1 MFRAYDIRGVYGKD
15 LTLDIAETIG
25 RAFGTYI
32 GAGKNLAVGRDIR
45 IGSEQLKDAVV
56 KGLASTGCNVNDL
69 GVVTTPIT
77 YFGIAHRNKDG
88 GVMITASHNPPEWN
102 GLKLCREKGIIV
114 GEGSGIE
121 EVKDIISSRKFRAS
135 AKKGKIQASKG
146 IIDEYTKFVMGN
158 VHIARKLKV
167 VLDTGNSV
175 PGLVAPKIFRQE
187 GCDVEVLNEKLDGT
201 FPSRS
206 PEPTENSLQQ
216 LMSAVKRSK
225 ADLGVGYDADGDRAV
240 FVDDS
245 GRMLTGD
252 FTSIIFAR
260 AFITKANKKVVYDV
274 SCSSAVEEAILE
286 KGGVPIVERVG
297 RPFMMGR
304 VLHENAVFGGERS
317 GHFYF
322 PDIYG
327 LDDGTFSS
335 LKMAEILSKSDMSLS
350 QMVEQIPKYYA
361 NMVNVPF
368 PDERKFEVIGRLKTK
383 LEKKGFRILDI
394 DGVKASDKHGWV
406 LLRPSN
412 TEPMIRIFAEG
423 KTEEDLKRFLDLA
436 KRMLEEEAESAK

>member
-1 MFRAYDIRGVYGKD
+1 
-15 LTLDIAETIG
+15 
-25 RAFGTYI
+25 
-32 GAGKNLAVGRDIR
+32 
-45 IGSEQLKDAVV
+45 
-56 KGLASTGCNVNDL
+56 
-69 GVVTTPIT
+69 
-77 YFGIAHRNKDG
+77 
-88 GVMITASHNPPEWN
+88 
-102 GLKLCREKGIIV
+102 
-114 GEGSGIE
+114 
-121 EVKDIISSRKFRAS
+121 
-135 AKKGKIQASKG
+135 
-146 IIDEYTKFVMGN
+146 
-158 VHIARKLKV
+158 
-167 VLDTGNSV
+167 
-175 PGLVAPKIFRQE
+175 
-187 GCDVEVLNEKLDGT
+187 
-201 FPSRS
+201 
-206 PEPTENSLQQ
+206 
-216 LMSAVKRSK
+216 
-225 ADLGVGYDADGDRAV
+225 
-240 FVDDS
+240 
-245 GRMLTGD
+245 
-252 FTSIIFAR
+252 
-260 AFITKANKKVVYDV
+260 VVYDV

-304 VLHENAVFGGERS
+304 VLREDAVFGGERS

-335 LKMAEILSKSDMSLS
+335 LKMAEILSMSDMSLS

-394 DGVKASDKHGWV
+394 DGVKALDKHGWV